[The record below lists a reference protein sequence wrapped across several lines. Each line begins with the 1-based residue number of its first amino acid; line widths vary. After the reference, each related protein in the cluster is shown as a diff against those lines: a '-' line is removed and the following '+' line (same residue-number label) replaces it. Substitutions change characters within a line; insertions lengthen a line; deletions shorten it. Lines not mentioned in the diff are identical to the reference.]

1 MKKILVIIFIGTF
14 AMSGSAI
21 AQKWEDLSNEQ
32 KMSKLQDFRDDN
44 QKYLKGL
51 GLTDD
56 QLKDVD
62 NVNIC
67 FLSNLDR
74 IDRYGGDEASKKK
87 YAKSAVAARSA
98 QLDAIIGADKRKQ
111 YIEYVQ
117 GKLEKAAAIK

>member
-1 MKKILVIIFIGTF
+1 MKKILVIIFLGTF
-14 AMSGSAI
+14 AMGGSAI

>member
-32 KMSKLQDFRDDN
+32 KMSKLQGFRDDN

-56 QLKDVD
+56 QLSDVD
-62 NVNIC
+62 NVNLC

-74 IDRYGGDEASKKK
+74 IDRYGGDEASKTK

-98 QLDAIIGADKRKQ
+98 QLDAIIGVDKRKK
-111 YIEYVQ
+111 YMEYVQ
-117 GKLEKAAAIK
+117 GKLEKAAALK

>member
-1 MKKILVIIFIGTF
+1 MKKILVIIFLGTF